1 MLGLKLREE
10 FQGDYLKGTAIEL
23 ATNNQDGATQI
34 AAGKFLEITYPTRDL
49 LQAIE
54 AVSSKNLKEEKGRP
68 VVVIGERGSGKSHL
82 MAALYHVVQTP
93 DLAQK
98 WLDHWAARYN
108 DACIKSFIKS
118 LTLRQEKMHVICEN
132 MNDHNYNALW
142 DVLFN

>member
-10 FQGDYLKGTAIEL
+10 FQGDHLKGTAIEL

-68 VVVIGERGSGKSHL
+68 VVVIGERRDQSRDPGMQSP
-82 MAALYHVVQTP
+82 VV
-93 DLAQK
+93 
-98 WLDHWAARYN
+98 
-108 DACIKSFIKS
+108 S
-118 LTLRQEKMHVICEN
+118 V
-132 MNDHNYNALW
+132 
-142 DVLFN
+142 